1 MTTTATSIIGDD
13 ASLSTELLAIKLV
26 LSLAWSLKLKKVV

>member
-1 MTTTATSIIGDD
+1 MTTTATSIIDD
-13 ASLSTELLAIKLV
+13 DVSLSTELLTIKLV

>member
-1 MTTTATSIIGDD
+1 MTTTATSINGDD
-13 ASLSTELLAIKLV
+13 VSLSTELLAIKLV